1 MSFWKKALMG
11 AIAVMFALIAHA
23 MTEDKKAKK
32 YFLEGYEA
40 MQAGD
45 LEKGEKEFLKALER
59 DPSFYEA
66 HLEYGRLL
74 ARMSRYDES
83 KEQLRQAQKL
93 DPEGGLKAV
102 GLLYAV
108 AREENNLEDQAK
120 YALEKLEML
129 GNEAK
134 DNDIGRVDALAI
146 EFVKAG
152 NMARAEGI
160 YRKLIELQPD
170 YAYGYLNL
178 GKAFFMMNQK
188 DKAVAV
194 FESAVAAGVDN
205 VTLDYL
211 LGTIY
216 HDDGAFE
223 KALPLLK
230 KAAEQVE
237 YRKNVYPMLINCYIS
252 GEDLEGAKTI
262 CEAYLNEFP
271 AAENRQ
277 AVEDRLA
284 KIEKNIEILK
294 KKAAQEK

>member
-1 MSFWKKALMG
+1 MTFWKKALMG
-11 AIAVMFALIAHA
+11 AIAVMFVLTAHA

-74 ARMSRYDES
+74 AQMSRYDDA
-83 KEQLRQAQKL
+83 KKQLREAQKL

-102 GLLYAV
+102 SLLYAV
-108 AREENNLEDQAK
+108 AREENDLDEQTV

-129 GNEAK
+129 GDEAT

-152 NMARAEGI
+152 NMDRAEET

-178 GKAFFMMNQK
+178 GKAFFMTNQK
-188 DKAVAV
+188 DKGLAV
-194 FESAVAAGVDN
+194 FEMAVEAGVDN
-205 VTLDYL
+205 PELDYL

-216 HDDGAFE
+216 HDGKEFE
-223 KALPLLK
+223 TALPLLK
-230 KAAEQVE
+230 KAAVE
-237 YRKNVYPMLINCYIS
+237 PRFRKNVYPMLINCYIS
-252 GEDLEGAKTI
+252 GEDLENAKAT

-271 AAENRQ
+271 AAENRK

-294 KKAAQEK
+294 HKAGQEK

>member
-1 MSFWKKALMG
+1 MTFWKKAAMG
-11 AIAVMFALIAHA
+11 VIAVMFVVSAHA

-74 ARMSRYDES
+74 AQMSRYDDA
-83 KEQLRQAQKL
+83 KKQLAEAQKL

-108 AREENNLEDQAK
+108 AREENNLEEQAK
-120 YALEKLEML
+120 YALEKLEIL
-129 GNEAK
+129 GDEAK
-134 DNDIGRVDALAI
+134 DNDVGRVDALAI

-152 NMARAEGI
+152 NMKRAEEI
-160 YRKLIELQPD
+160 YRKLIELQPG

-178 GKAFFMMNQK
+178 GKSFFMANQK
-188 DKAVAV
+188 DKGIEV
-194 FESAVAAGVDN
+194 FEMAVDAGVDN
-205 VTLDYL
+205 TELDYL

-216 HDDGAFE
+216 HDDKAFD

-230 KAAEQVE
+230 KAAEEQRF
-237 YRKNVYPMLINCYIS
+237 RKNVYPMLINCYIS
-252 GEDLEGAKTI
+252 GEDLEEAKAT

-271 AAENRQ
+271 AAENRK

-294 KKAAQEK
+294 RKEAQEK